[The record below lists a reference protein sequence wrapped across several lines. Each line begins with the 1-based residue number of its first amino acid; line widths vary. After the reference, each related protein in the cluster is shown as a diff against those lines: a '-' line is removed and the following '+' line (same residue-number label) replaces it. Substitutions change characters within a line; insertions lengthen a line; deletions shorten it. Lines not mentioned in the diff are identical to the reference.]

1 MHSNWPEHVLCPVD
15 FSPPSAAALRLA
27 GHLVEATHA
36 GLTILHAHHWEAPPY
51 FTPSQIAEL
60 NEQFGDAM
68 READRALEE
77 FAGRVYPNLR
87 ARRMVVDA
95 APADAILRAAREN
108 AVDLVVM
115 GTHGRSGFNRF
126 LLGSVAERLL
136 REATIPIVTVRAP
149 ATGAA
154 GPQPVRRIL
163 CPIND
168 SQEARHSLQT
178 AARLASSLKAEL
190 IALHVI
196 EKGVAERPPDP
207 CGWLSEQERKA
218 CDLQSVVE
226 SGDAAGN
233 ILRAAT
239 NLSADLLVIAARRRP
254 FADALIVG
262 STTVRVVRHSPA
274 PVLTIPAPQPFPE
287 A

>member
-1 MHSNWPEHVLCPVD
+1 MNANWPAHVLCPVD
-15 FSPPSAAALRLA
+15 FSPPSAAALRFA
-27 GHLVEATHA
+27 GELVEATHA

-51 FTPSQIAEL
+51 FTPAQIAAL

-77 FAGRVYPNLR
+77 FAARERPNLR
-87 ARRMVVDA
+87 ARRIVVDA
-95 APADAILRAAREN
+95 APADAILRAARED
-108 AVDLVVM
+108 AADLVVM

-136 REATIPIVTVRAP
+136 RESTIPVVTVRAP
-149 ATGAA
+149 DAGAA
-154 GPQPVRRIL
+154 GPRPVRRIL

-168 SQEARHSLQT
+168 SAEAKHSLQA
-178 AARLASSLKAEL
+178 AARLASSFKAEL

-196 EKGVAERPPDP
+196 EKGVAGRPPDP
-207 CGWLSEQERKA
+207 CVWLSEQERKA
-218 CDLQSVVE
+218 CDLRPVVE
-226 SGDAAGN
+226 SGDAAGS
-233 ILRAAT
+233 ILRAAA
-239 NLSADLLVIAARRRP
+239 NFSADLLVIAARRRP

-274 PVLTIPAPQPFPE
+274 PVLTIPAPQPVPE